1 VLIAALCGANAY
13 ATSDFVDT
21 AQVVSSTPII
31 ERVSEPRQ
39 ECEQAPPQRSG
50 IGSIAGPILG
60 GIVGGL
66 LGHQVGQGRG
76 NTAATIVGA
85 TGGAA
90 AGSVIANRANQ
101 PGQVCRTVESS
112 REVVKG
118 YNVVYNYNG
127 RDVAVI
133 LPYNPG
139 NTVKVG
145 VGIVDDNAP
154 TAERG
159 DERRE
164 ERREERGDNRRNRNS
179 SYSRDDGP
187 AAAGSNYSYRY

>member
-1 VLIAALCGANAY
+1 MTNRKIIAGLISAMCVGGVHAA
-13 ATSDFVDT
+13 SDFVDT

-39 ECEQAPPQRSG
+39 ECEQAPAPQKSG

-60 GIVGGL
+60 GVIGGL

-101 PGQVCRTVESS
+101 PGQVCRTVEST
-112 REVVKG
+112 REVING
-118 YNVVYNYNG
+118 YNVVYRYNG
-127 RDVAVI
+127 HDVATT

-139 NTVKVG
+139 NTIKVG
-145 VGIVDDNAP
+145 VGVIEDGTPPVS
-154 TAERG
+154 ERSQP
-159 DERRE
+159 
-164 ERREERGDNRRNRNS
+164 RGRNS
-179 SYSRDDGP
+179 YNDDRG
-187 AAAGSNYSYRY
+187 AAPSNANYSYRY